1 MSGEKKDEL
10 GKIAT
15 EQMEAEDFLKS
26 EPPANEYRA
35 KLEAFRFQIEEA
47 KRSNRAAYHLA
58 MAGKDDKQMEAL
70 IADTR
75 RLIGKERDIE
85 RILMGLPK

>member
-10 GKIAT
+10 DRIAA

-26 EPPANEYRA
+26 EPPAAEYRA
-35 KLEAFRFQIEEA
+35 KLGAFRFQLEEA
-47 KRSNRAAYHLA
+47 KRTNRAAYHLA
-58 MAGKDDKQMEAL
+58 SVGRDDKHMEAL

-75 RLIGKERDIE
+75 RLNGKIRDIE
-85 RILMGLPK
+85 RELTKLPK